1 VIRRKDPGPIP
12 TSRRITIPGAKG
24 GKHPGFVEPALATL
38 KQNPPEGS
46 NHIHE
51 IKFDGYRV
59 QAHLRG
65 GLAALFTRSG
75 LNWTRRFPTIAEAMG
90 HIRATELILDGE
102 VISADEKGAANFSAL
117 QDDLS
122 KSRYD
127 RMLYY
132 AFDILHLDGYDLRGA
147 RLIERKQL
155 LSALLAEQQDLG
167 PIHFS
172 QHFEEDAAVL
182 FRKSCEMGL
191 EGIICKVRDAPYRS
205 GRSELWLKI
214 KCIRKARYEV
224 IGYKNGASSL
234 YLARREGKDLV
245 YVGKAG
251 TGFTNSMILDLAKLL
266 KPITVEKMPP
276 REEARPQEQDRQLG
290 YPEIL
295 GGDRIQRHHCRRLAS
310 SRYIQGLY
318 ESRTAKQ
325 PIVAKFSEP
334 G

>member
-38 KQNPPEGS
+38 KQTPPDGT

-65 GLAALFTRSG
+65 GLAALFTRNG

-102 VISADEKGAANFSAL
+102 VISADEKGAADFSAL

-127 RMLYY
+127 RMVYY
-132 AFDILHLDGYDLRGA
+132 AFDILHLDGYDLRSA

-155 LSALLAEQQDLG
+155 LSALLTEQDLG

-205 GRSELWLKI
+205 GRSELWLRSSASGKPATKSSVTRMVHLLSI
-214 KCIRKARYEV
+214 WPGEKARTLSMSE
-224 IGYKNGASSL
+224 
-234 YLARREGKDLV
+234 RRGRDL
-245 YVGKAG
+245 
-251 TGFTNSMILDLAKLL
+251 
-266 KPITVEKMPP
+266 
-276 REEARPQEQDRQLG
+276 
-290 YPEIL
+290 
-295 GGDRIQRHHCRRLAS
+295 
-310 SRYIQGLY
+310 
-318 ESRTAKQ
+318 RTRW
-325 PIVAKFSEP
+325 FWNWRSC
-334 G
+334 